1 MLHGMLYDA
10 ISKEGQQCWKPFN
23 IRLPTDQS
31 LEIHPCQRDEMIEW
45 MLELNYKFHFS
56 PETFVHSVSILDRFL
71 MAVKARPKY
80 LQCIAFSSFFL
91 AAKLKEEDEAVPATV
106 DLVRDSECDCTVAE
120 VLRMERVI
128 LDKLKWDINSVT
140 SLEFLQIFHAIL
152 VTQQPRLLAP
162 LGQLTPSRHLSVLTS
177 RLSRCLTHHEVAI
190 YSGSTLALSL
200 LSLELQV
207 LTPDWLALTIM
218 FQRMLQIDNQEL
230 IRCRELITSVLEG
243 HPASN
248 TVYIISPTPT
258 AKQQKTTA
266 SDLKK
271 ANKQYLAHE
280 DMMDI
285 ADSIKRLYS
294 EDNGSS
300 TNSPNTPSPTSP
312 WSREMLHDKR
322 EQITPVPPLRS
333 VQVAT

>member
-23 IRLPTDQS
+23 IRLPTDES

-56 PETFVHSVSILDRFL
+56 PETFVHSVCILDRFL

-140 SLEFLQIFHAIL
+140 SLQFLQIFHAIL
-152 VTQQPRLLAP
+152 VTQQPQLLAP
-162 LGQLTPSRHLSVLTS
+162 LGQLSPSRHLSILTS

-200 LSLELQV
+200 LSLELEV
-207 LTPDWLALTIM
+207 LTPEWLALTIM
-218 FQRMLQIDNQEL
+218 LQRMLQTDNQEL
-230 IRCRELITSVLEG
+230 IRCRELITFVLEG

-248 TVYIISPTPT
+248 TVYIISPPT
-258 AKQQKTTA
+258 KQPKT
-266 SDLKK
+266 SSEIKK
-271 ANKQYLAHE
+271 ANNSKPQQQRYIAHE
-280 DMMDI
+280 DVMDI

-294 EDNGSS
+294 EDNSS
-300 TNSPNTPSPTSP
+300 SSSSNSTPAQPQPTTPS
-312 WSREMLHDKR
+312 WDREM
-322 EQITPVPPLRS
+322 QITPVPPLQA
-333 VQVAT
+333 VQVN